1 MSPHY
6 RVRKYQLPQHAL
18 RCRRW
23 HIHTF
28 QLRKGRSRFS
38 IVSSKSNST
47 AVKYRTRAFYR
58 TVQQP
63 SPIHSHICQ
72 MLCYTGIRPIS
83 AMWHRHVSVLKIC
96 PSTVFKNRKGKKKKK
111 KKNRWDKIYYVI
123 HKFPA
128 GAVPLGAAPS
138 KAPRTRCVTH
148 SHTADSCSD
157 AAPASLWLRGRQ
169 KGNVRTAVLKP
180 EAFYL
185 HLPPGN
191 SRSVS
196 VAAGCSP
203 HLLCPALPRVAPQ
216 AAPTHAGPTGHAP
229 HLPGRPLPAARPG
242 TPAGPPAPPRRR
254 QEG

>member
-96 PSTVFKNRKGKKKKK
+96 PSTVFKNRKGKKKRKK
-111 KKNRWDKIYYVI
+111 KTDGIK
-123 HKFPA
+123 
-128 GAVPLGAAPS
+128 S
-138 KAPRTRCVTH
+138 TT
-148 SHTADSCSD
+148 
-157 AAPASLWLRGRQ
+157 
-169 KGNVRTAVLKP
+169 
-180 EAFYL
+180 
-185 HLPPGN
+185 
-191 SRSVS
+191 
-196 VAAGCSP
+196 
-203 HLLCPALPRVAPQ
+203 
-216 AAPTHAGPTGHAP
+216 
-229 HLPGRPLPAARPG
+229 
-242 TPAGPPAPPRRR
+242 
-254 QEG
+254 